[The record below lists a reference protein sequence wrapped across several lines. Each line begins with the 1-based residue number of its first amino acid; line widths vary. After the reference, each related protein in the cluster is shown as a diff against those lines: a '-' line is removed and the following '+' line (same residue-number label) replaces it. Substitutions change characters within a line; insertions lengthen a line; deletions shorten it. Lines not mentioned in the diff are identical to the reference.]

1 MEQRMVKVSVE
12 VRGGPARPTRHTQE
26 RRCAHELSERK

>member
-12 VRGGPARPTRHTQE
+12 VRGGPTRRTRHTQE
-26 RRCAHELSERK
+26 GGAQMY